1 MGALGEPAVSPPSPG
16 EGAGGT
22 GRRVFHSTV
31 ASYGIQIA
39 RLLIGFVT
47 RLALARLIL
56 PEGHG
61 IFELALRIVTVAAAV
76 RDLGLPFHLIRDE
89 RRPYGAVLAFT
100 AASGSLL
107 TLALIAAAPLFGG
120 KYPDLP
126 DVLRVFAVWIVLDGL
141 AVVPKAY
148 CERELVIGKLVGPE
162 IVRLLLFG
170 AVAVVLSLYG
180 MSFWALV
187 AAELAS
193 AALYAAW
200 AWAGAWRGIH
210 LIHLGRDLRLLP
222 DLLAKSSYLF
232 WIWLLVHLVTY
243 VDVFIIGWFRNATAM
258 GLYTNAYRIISYVV
272 PIAYPR
278 ALFPTLVA
286 YRDDRPRFLEAFRLG
301 NVQLLSLQVLAAY
314 FLFFNGEKSVAI
326 ILGKGWEGSVVLVQ
340 LLALMPLFDP
350 FSISAG
356 ELLKAQHRDRLWLAM
371 TALDLASLVGFGV
384 FLTHRYGAAG
394 MAVANWLRLGGVW
407 MTIEV
412 FRLFRPRARTILA
425 DLAFLYLTPLPFF
438 ALVVWLLPAAS
449 WERFAVSAV
458 AAAGAGGVFLWRY
471 WRPFRSFYSG
481 G

>member
-22 GRRVFHSTV
+22 GRRVFQSTV
-31 ASYGIQIA
+31 AAYGIQIS

-76 RDLGLPFHLIRDE
+76 RDLGLPFHLVRDE
-89 RRPYGAVLAFT
+89 RRPYGAVFAFT
-100 AASGSLL
+100 TVAGSLL
-107 TLALIAAAPLFGG
+107 TVGLLVAAPLFGG
-120 KYPDLP
+120 AKYPELP
-126 DVLRVFAVWIVLDGL
+126 DVLRVFAVWILLDGL
-141 AVVPKAY
+141 AAVPKAFF
-148 CERELVIGKLVGPE
+148 ERELVIGKLVGPE
-162 IVRLLLFG
+162 IFRLFLFG
-170 AVAVVLSLYG
+170 VVAVVLSLYG
-180 MSFWALV
+180 MGFWALV

-210 LIHLGRDLRLLP
+210 LARDLRLLP

-232 WIWLLVHLVTY
+232 WIWLLLQLVTY
-243 VDVFIIGWFRNATAM
+243 VDVFIIGWFRNATAV
-258 GLYTNAYRIISYVV
+258 GLYANAYRIISYVV

-314 FLFFNGEKSVAI
+314 FLFVNPEKSVAI
-326 ILGKGWEGSVVLVQ
+326 ILGRGWEGSVVLVQ

-394 MAVANWLRLGGVW
+394 MAVANWLRLGGLW

-412 FRLFRPRARTILA
+412 FRLFRPRARLILG
-425 DLAFLYLTPLPFF
+425 DLTLLYLAPLPFF
-438 ALVVWLLPAAS
+438 AVVVGLFPAAS
-449 WERFAVSAV
+449 WGRFAASAG
-458 AAAGAGGVFLWRY
+458 AAAAAGGVFLWRY
-471 WRPFRSFYSG
+471 WRPFRSFFG
-481 G
+481 GG